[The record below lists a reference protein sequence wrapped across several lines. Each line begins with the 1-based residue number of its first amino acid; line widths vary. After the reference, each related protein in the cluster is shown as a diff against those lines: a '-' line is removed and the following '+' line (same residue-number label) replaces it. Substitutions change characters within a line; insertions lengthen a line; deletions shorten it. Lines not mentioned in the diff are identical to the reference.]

1 MLDSLLIK
9 NFRALEHLEVPQL
22 GRVNLL
28 VGKNNAGKSSVLE
41 ALRLYAGCAQR
52 PLLEAIAQEH
62 DEPYV
67 LGEAD
72 DALPFQAL
80 FTGRQFPA
88 VDGVKVEI
96 GSAKDARRKLTIEH
110 VFSQETEGQSD
121 SGLVVRR
128 QIISKA
134 QLPEALYEASAALQ
148 VVKGERTLPPM
159 LLATAGPR
167 LRSFLQESGLV
178 EPCGWVPTR
187 FIAKD
192 ELAQDWDKVAL
203 TADEEAFKRA
213 LRIVAPE
220 LEDLAFVSDPDSRLY
235 RSRPSR
241 SAKVKLAGLPS
252 PVPLSSMGD
261 GIQRVLQLTLK
272 LLAAKGGFLLIDEFE
287 NGLHYS
293 VQEKLWQLIFELSE
307 QLDVQVFATTHSWD
321 CIESFTKVAVAR
333 TQTEGVLLRLGR
345 SVRTSDHGKVI
356 ATVFD
361 EAALHNITQTDV
373 EVR

>member
-110 VFSQETEGQSD
+110 VFSQETEEQSD

-178 EPCGWVPTR
+178 EPCGWVPTQ

-192 ELAQDWDKVAL
+192 ALALDWDKVAL
-203 TADEEAFKRA
+203 TADAQALQRA

-220 LEDLAFVSDPDSRLY
+220 LQDVAFVSDPG
-235 RSRPSR
+235 RPGAGR
-241 SAKVKLAGLPS
+241 SAKVRLAGSPH

-321 CIESFTKVAVAR
+321 CIKSFTKVAVAR

>member
-1 MLDSLLIK
+1 
-9 NFRALEHLEVPQL
+9 
-22 GRVNLL
+22 
-28 VGKNNAGKSSVLE
+28 
-41 ALRLYAGCAQR
+41 
-52 PLLEAIAQEH
+52 
-62 DEPYV
+62 
-67 LGEAD
+67 
-72 DALPFQAL
+72 
-80 FTGRQFPA
+80 
-88 VDGVKVEI
+88 
-96 GSAKDARRKLTIEH
+96 
-110 VFSQETEGQSD
+110 
-121 SGLVVRR
+121 
-128 QIISKA
+128 
-134 QLPEALYEASAALQ
+134 
-148 VVKGERTLPPM
+148 M

-187 FIAKD
+187 FIDKD

-203 TADEEAFKRA
+203 TADEEALKRA

-333 TQTEGVLLRLGR
+333 TQTDGVLFRLGR
-345 SVRTSDHGKVI
+345 SVRTSDQGKVI

-361 EAALHNITQTDV
+361 EAALQNITQTDV